1 MTTRRNGDTAKGRH
15 RRGGGEPEVSLQVLV
30 PERVKRA
37 LDLKAVE
44 SRRTRRALVLE
55 GLKRIGI
62 AVTDREIAGPRGIK
76 NS

>member
-1 MTTRRNGDTAKGRH
+1 MTKRKSGIPHSSDDRR
-15 RRGGGEPEVSLQVLV
+15 EPEVSLQVLV
-30 PERVKRA
+30 PARVKRA
-37 LDLKAVE
+37 LDLKAVDT
-44 SRRTRRALVLE
+44 RRTRRALVLE